1 MSVNQVEILVICAST
16 YMPYGKIG
24 TRFSGAMSASVTKL
38 KPVFFLICL
47 AAGSVSANERR
58 IIYDF
63 EYGIFS
69 RGMEEF
75 KEGDR
80 AVTSEGPLEPVTMI
94 PAQLGTKFGIRYWLS
109 RGGFDDKPTLHLIY
123 HVPTMVNPSTGE
135 YIDKIEILQE
145 ESALDYTHTMAFEFA
160 EQYELVPGEY
170 RFYIFFENQK
180 LLEQVFQVVLR

>member
-1 MSVNQVEILVICAST
+1 
-16 YMPYGKIG
+16 MPYGKID
-24 TRFSGAMSASVTKL
+24 TYFPDAMNARVTKM
-38 KPVFFLICL
+38 KAVFFLMCL
-47 AAGSVSANERR
+47 VASSALAGEQR

-80 AVTSEGPLEPVTMI
+80 TVTSEGPLEPVTMV
-94 PAQLGTKFGIRYWLS
+94 PARLGTKFGVRYWLS
-109 RGGFDDKPTLHLIY
+109 RGGFAGKPTLHLIY

-145 ESALDYTHTMAFEFA
+145 ESTLDYTHTMAFEFA

-180 LLEQVFQVVLR
+180 LLEQVFQVVLQ